1 MHPTTRLRC
10 SRAAHLLALTASAAA
25 LLGPGSAVANGRAQ
39 VGASLGLY
47 STWDLAAD
55 SSIIGAGWRDGTV
68 VQTVNVTSND
78 PRGNIQVFDGVAS
91 ARVELQVQGQL
102 LQPGGAPGLPVGG
115 LRAVE
120 SDLQAGALRLQSR
133 SGDAAYGPPASTRY
147 AYAAGYAF
155 AELFETFELRWA
167 KDHAGPLEVNLR
179 MTLDGV
185 VLQNE
190 GLNGWMAGLGV
201 YLNLGNVTTGVPP
214 GLPYTRVARFETS
227 LAGEVVDVGGELINT
242 QCLAQA
248 SYCESWVNVYAGI
261 DLSSRN
267 LATGEIDFLTGAP
280 SDLDFSQTARLALTS
295 SPGVSVL
302 RVDNLGTVL
311 PDHAWV
317 NPTPVPEPGRLALF
331 AVGLLGLMVARARH
345 RPHA

>member
-1 MHPTTRLRC
+1 MHPTALARS

-25 LLGPGSAVANGRAQ
+25 LLAPGIAAATGRAQ

-47 STWDLAAD
+47 STWDLSAD
-55 SSIIGAGWRDGTV
+55 SSVTGTGWRDGAV
-68 VQTVNVTSND
+68 VQTVNDVSDN
-78 PRGNIQVFDGVAS
+78 PRGNLQVNDGTAT
-91 ARVELQVQGQL
+91 ARAELQAQGQL

-115 LRAVE
+115 LRIVE
-120 SDLQAGALRLQSR
+120 SDLPAGALRLQSR
-133 SGDAAYGPPASTRY
+133 SGHAAYGLPATTRL
-147 AYAAGYAF
+147 AYASGYAF

-167 KDHAGPLEVNLR
+167 KDQVGPLALNLR
-179 MTLDGV
+179 MTIDGV

-190 GLNGWMAGLGV
+190 GLNGRMAGLGV
-201 YLNLGNVTTGVPP
+201 YLDLGNVATGLPP
-214 GLPYTRVARFETS
+214 GLPYARIARFETS
-227 LAGEVVDVGGELINT
+227 LLGETVDIGGGLINT

-248 SYCESWVNVYAGI
+248 SYCESWVNVYAAI

-295 SPGVSVL
+295 SPGVRVL
-302 RVDNLGTVL
+302 RVDNLGAVL
-311 PDHAWV
+311 PDYAWV
-317 NPTPVPEPGRLALF
+317 NPSPVPEPASLALF
-331 AVGLLGLMVARARH
+331 AAGLLGVLGPWSRR